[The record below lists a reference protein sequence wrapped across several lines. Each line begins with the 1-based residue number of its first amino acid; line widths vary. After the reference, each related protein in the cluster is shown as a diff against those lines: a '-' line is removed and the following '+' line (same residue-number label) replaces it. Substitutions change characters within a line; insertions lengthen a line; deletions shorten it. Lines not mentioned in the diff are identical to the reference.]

1 MAAND
6 ISSPSE
12 PMKQEW
18 DDLIQDVK
26 SQLLSEMGTES
37 WYLLIA
43 TVLTVGPRPH
53 LLASFWT
60 HIISQD
66 PVFSSSEA
74 QTRLSERLRDLLL
87 KQMTLVGAPQLL
99 SAMIPLAKVQAEGK
113 PEIIEEGVQQ
123 KGEMDLSQWSVP
135 VTCSTPSSLH

>member
-1 MAAND
+1 MAMNASD
-6 ISSPSE
+6 TPD
-12 PMKQEW
+12 PTKQEW
-18 DDLIQDVK
+18 DDLNQDVK
-26 SQLLSEMGTES
+26 SQLLPEMGTDS

-60 HIISQD
+60 HLITHD
-66 PVFSSSEA
+66 PTFSSAEA

-99 SAMIPLAKVQAEGK
+99 SALIPLAKVQTEGM
-113 PEIIEEGVQQ
+113 PEIVEEGERQQ
-123 KGEMDLSQWSVP
+123 GEMDLSQWSVP
-135 VTCSTPSSLH
+135 NSPSSLPNPR